1 MKKNDDSFFTEWHTE
16 NQDAGLTFRV
26 QKEILEYQTKFQQ
39 LRLFKNAFYGKVLL
53 LDDLVMVS
61 ERDEFYYHEM
71 LCHVPLSLHPNPKRV
86 LIIGG
91 GDGGTM
97 REVMRYAQVKA
108 ATLCEIDRDVVE
120 VCRKHF
126 PALASSFNDPRVTL
140 EFADG
145 VKFIKEHSGAKWDA
159 ILIDSSEPIGPA
171 KVLVSTAFY
180 RAVGE
185 ALGEHGVMAVQA
197 GNPFYPLQI
206 KTIRDNLVILKK
218 VFKYARVYLS
228 ATPTYPVGQWGFIF
242 ASNTI
247 DPVGDYLANGMDKKW
262 ARKKIP
268 TRYYNPEIHVAA
280 FALPEFLKAAL
291 R

>member
-1 MKKNDDSFFTEWHTE
+1 MKKKDPLLFTEWHTE
-16 NQDAGLTFRV
+16 SRDAGLTFQVKR
-26 QKEILEYQTKFQQ
+26 QLLEYRTPFQK
-39 LRLFKNAFYGKVLL
+39 LRLFENGFFGKVLL
-53 LDDLVMVS
+53 LDDLVMVT

-71 LCHVPLSLHPNPKRV
+71 LCHVPLSLHPNPKRA

-97 REVMRYAQVKA
+97 REVLRYPSMRA

-126 PALASSFNDPRVTL
+126 PALASSFRDPRVTL

-145 VKFIKEHSGAKWDA
+145 VKFVQEYDGPGWDA

-171 KVLVSTAFY
+171 KVLISTAFY
-180 RAVGE
+180 RAVRDV
-185 ALGEHGVMAVQA
+185 LGEKGVLAVQA
-197 GNPFYPLQI
+197 GNPFYPQQI
-206 KTIRDNLVILKK
+206 KTIRDNYRILKK
-218 VFKYARVYLS
+218 IFAHVRVYLS

-242 ASNTI
+242 ASDFV
-247 DPVGDYLANGMDKKW
+247 DPVDGYQAGGAGKRW
-262 ARKKIP
+262 QRRKIS
-268 TRYYNPEIHVAA
+268 TRYYNREIHLAS